1 MNLTAQKS
9 TRVILADPQ
18 GLVRSG
24 IRALLEALPQT
35 EVVAETGD
43 GHELVTL
50 ATQLRPD
57 VVITEID
64 LNNLG
69 GLEAA
74 GQLQQHCPEV
84 GVLILSR
91 QTAHPLIRA
100 ALKAGVCGFLT
111 KNAETT
117 ELALALRAAQRRQ
130 SYFSP
135 EISRSALEQRRL
147 PRAESRPQ
155 FTPRQR
161 QVLQLLARGSSTRE
175 IAGLMGVSIKTV
187 ETHRARVMQQLH
199 LKGANAL
206 IHYAVRNGFSD
217 IS

>member
-1 MNLTAQKS
+1 MNVASKLS
-9 TRVILADPQ
+9 IRVILADPHS
-18 GLVRSG
+18 LVRCG
-24 IRALLEALPQT
+24 IRALLEALPQI

-43 GHELVTL
+43 GHELVAL
-50 ATQLRPD
+50 ASQLRPD

-64 LNNLG
+64 LKNLS

-74 GQLQQHCPEV
+74 AQLQRHCPEV
-84 GVLILSR
+84 GVLVLSG
-91 QTAHPLIRA
+91 QTAHPVIRA
-100 ALKAGVCGFLT
+100 ALKSGVCGFLT
-111 KNAETT
+111 KSAELD
-117 ELALALRAAQRRQ
+117 ELALALRATQRRQ

-147 PRAESRPQ
+147 PRAESRPE

-199 LKGANAL
+199 LKNANAL
-206 IHYAVRNGFSD
+206 IHYAVRSGFSD

>member
-1 MNLTAQKS
+1 MNAASGKT
-9 TRVILADPQ
+9 TRVILADAQ

-24 IRALLEALPQT
+24 IRALLEALPHT

-50 ATQLRPD
+50 ATQHRPD

-64 LNNLG
+64 LAHLG

-74 GQLQQHCPEV
+74 AQLQRHCPEV
-84 GVLILSR
+84 AVLILSR

-111 KNAETT
+111 KNAELP
-117 ELALALRAAQRRQ
+117 ELGLALRAASRRQ

-147 PRAESRPQ
+147 PRAESRPK

-161 QVLQLLARGSSTRE
+161 QVMQLLARGATTRE
-175 IAGLMGVSIKTV
+175 IAGLMGVSVKTV

-199 LKGANAL
+199 LKNANAL
-206 IHYAVRNGFSD
+206 IHYAIRNGFSD